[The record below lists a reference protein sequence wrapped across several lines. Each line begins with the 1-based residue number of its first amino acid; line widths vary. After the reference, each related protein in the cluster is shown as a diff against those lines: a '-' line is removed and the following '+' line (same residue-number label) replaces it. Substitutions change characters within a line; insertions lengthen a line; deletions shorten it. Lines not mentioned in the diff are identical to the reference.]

1 MAARN
6 PALPRSAA
14 GDRNPWI
21 IAIVVSMATFMEVL
35 DTTIANV
42 SLKHIAGSLA
52 ASQDEST
59 WILTSYLISNAVV
72 LPISGWLAELIGRK
86 RFYMLCVATF
96 TASSF
101 LCALAPNLTMMIIFR
116 VLQGMGGGGLAPTE
130 QSIFAD
136 SFPPE
141 KRQLA
146 FAVYGIT
153 IIVAPAVGPVLGG
166 WLTDN
171 YSWHW
176 IFLINLPVGLLSLA
190 LIYLLIDEPQAVRED
205 TRKFRANFIFD
216 WLGCIL
222 IAATFGCLQVVLDR
236 FQEDDGFASLRIV
249 LFATVSAFCFVAMV
263 MWEWNHPQP
272 VLNIKLFKIP
282 SFAISCALMFMV
294 GFYIYST
301 TNLIPQ
307 LAQSLLGYDAYAAGK
322 VLTLGGLAAALIM
335 PIAGTIGRKVSP
347 KAVLMAAFLVS
358 GAAFVHMS
366 HLNLEVSGRELAW
379 ARVYQMIAMPFL
391 FVTLT
396 AVGYVGIPPDKS
408 AQASSIINLMRN
420 LGGSVGVAVASTA
433 VIWRT
438 QFHHVRLSEHV
449 SAFST
454 LPHPLS
460 GTGLPAAQAL
470 VQSNAQIMSYLDV
483 YWLFAIIAFCVA
495 PFALLL
501 KSPRPGAAGAH

>member
-1 MAARN
+1 
-6 PALPRSAA
+6 
-14 GDRNPWI
+14 
-21 IAIVVSMATFMEVL
+21 
-35 DTTIANV
+35 
-42 SLKHIAGSLA
+42 
-52 ASQDEST
+52 
-59 WILTSYLISNAVV
+59 
-72 LPISGWLAELIGRK
+72 
-86 RFYMLCVATF
+86 
-96 TASSF
+96 
-101 LCALAPNLTMMIIFR
+101 
-116 VLQGMGGGGLAPTE
+116 
-130 QSIFAD
+130 
-136 SFPPE
+136 
-141 KRQLA
+141 
-146 FAVYGIT
+146 
-153 IIVAPAVGPVLGG
+153 
-166 WLTDN
+166 
-171 YSWHW
+171 
-176 IFLINLPVGLLSLA
+176 
-190 LIYLLIDEPQAVRED
+190 
-205 TRKFRANFIFD
+205 
-216 WLGCIL
+216 
-222 IAATFGCLQVVLDR
+222 
-236 FQEDDGFASLRIV
+236 
-249 LFATVSAFCFVAMV
+249 
-263 MWEWNHPQP
+263 
-272 VLNIKLFKIP
+272 
-282 SFAISCALMFMV
+282 V